1 MKNIL
6 EYILFILLAN
16 FYSLIGL
23 KTARRFAPMISR
35 FFFFIIPIRRKTV
48 IENLTNAFPEYSSDK
63 IKTIAYESYKS
74 FSLALVELFC
84 VKKMSRQELE
94 NAVNCPG
101 RNLINEK
108 YDDGK
113 GLILLSAHFGN
124 WEYVALSVS
133 AQVKKT
139 FNVVVKSQRNPY
151 VNNWMNDIRTKWE
164 NKIIPL
170 GASIRQVYSALK
182 DKKIVAMVA
191 DQRGPVDGIRVNF
204 FGRKVSVYPGPAIL
218 AIKTGAPIIYGL
230 TVRQKDQNYFTE
242 LVEIDTQNLSGTED
256 EKVTELCQRHMSYLE
271 SMIRKYP
278 EQWLWM
284 HKLWK
289 Y

>member
-6 EYILFILLAN
+6 EYILFIILAN
-16 FYSLIGL
+16 FYSLLGL
-23 KTARRFAPMISR
+23 KTARRLASVISL
-35 FFFFIIPIRRKTV
+35 FFFYIIPLRKKTV
-48 IENLTNAFPEYSSDK
+48 LENLSNAFPDYSTKQIND
-63 IKTIAYESYKS
+63 IAYQSYRS
-74 FSLALVELFC
+74 FAIALVEMFC
-84 VKKMSRQELE
+84 VTRMSREQLE
-94 NAVNCPG
+94 NAVVCPG
-101 RNLINEK
+101 KNLIIEK
-108 YDDGK
+108 YNSGN

-133 AQVKKT
+133 AQLKKT

-151 VNNWMNDIRTKWE
+151 VNNWMNKIRTKWE
-164 NKIIPL
+164 NNIIPL
-170 GASIRQVYSALK
+170 GASIRQVYASLK

-191 DQRGPVDGIRVNF
+191 DQRGPSDGTRVNF

-218 AIKTGAPIIYGL
+218 AIKTGAPIIYGM
-230 TVRQKDQNYFTE
+230 TIRQKDFSYYVD
-242 LVEIDTQNLSGTED
+242 LVEIDTKNLSGNED
-256 EKVTELCQRHMSYLE
+256 EKISELCQRHMSHLE
-271 SMIRKYP
+271 SMIRKHP